1 MLEQASV
8 ITAERGFHSRRGVFT
23 YESSARDFVVVLHR
37 VVILV
42 GPALPKDA
50 CSHTVPW
57 QQSAQ
62 LEQRMLRPSRR
73 RGQGLAE
80 RRHESTHG
88 QWLRRAHTTARSR
101 LAMYFRRFQTYWSRA
116 GAPPQASSLVQSI
129 SRARAMP
136 ANLSLVYF

>member
-42 GPALPKDA
+42 GPALPIDA

-62 LEQRMLRPSRR
+62 LEQRMLRPSR
-73 RGQGLAE
+73 LA
-80 RRHESTHG
+80 
-88 QWLRRAHTTARSR
+88 RRAWSLLASRGPPRASAR
-101 LAMYFRRFQTYWSRA
+101 
-116 GAPPQASSLVQSI
+116 
-129 SRARAMP
+129 
-136 ANLSLVYF
+136 

>member
-23 YESSARDFVVVLHR
+23 YQSSARDFVVVLHR

-42 GPALPKDA
+42 GPALPIDA

-88 QWLRRAHTTARSR
+88 QNLLVATRAHDGTFASCDISAVFKLR
-101 LAMYFRRFQTYWSRA
+101 LLA
-116 GAPPQASSLVQSI
+116 
-129 SRARAMP
+129 
-136 ANLSLVYF
+136 

>member
-101 LAMYFRRFQTYWSRA
+101 LACISAVFKLT
-116 GAPPQASSLVQSI
+116 GAAQAPHLKRQASCSRSVVQG
-129 SRARAMP
+129 P
-136 ANLSLVYF
+136 CLPT